1 MLYGRTS
8 PDYYPPHTMKKS
20 MNRAYVA
27 GLLDGEG
34 CVTLEATRRTGKV
47 FIYPRIYV
55 GMSARARAVL
65 DMLQADFGGRIKK
78 VIRHSIK
85 HHEGATL
92 TICGT
97 GAILLLK
104 EVLPFLILK
113 KNQAKLAVAAHNL
126 LESRRQ
132 MAYGKMWTP
141 ALTRKME
148 TMLLQ
153 MKTLNKRG
161 N

>member
-1 MLYGRTS
+1 M
-8 PDYYPPHTMKKS
+8 
-20 MNRAYVA
+20 
-27 GLLDGEG
+27 
-34 CVTLEATRRTGKV
+34 

-55 GMSARARAVL
+55 GMSARAREVL
-65 DMLQADFGGRIKK
+65 EMLQADFGGQIKK
-78 VIRHSIK
+78 VVRHSIK

-104 EVLPFLILK
+104 EALPFLILK
-113 KNQAKLAVAAHNL
+113 KKQANLAIVAHNL
-126 LESRRQ
+126 LESRRP

-141 ALTRKME
+141 TLTRKME